1 MHRSYRWAGESD
13 LLFFAELEDRQDA
26 VNETQQAS
34 TDVYDHRLSPEV
46 FNSVLV
52 VSLDIA

>member
-1 MHRSYRWAGESD
+1 
-13 LLFFAELEDRQDA
+13 LLFFEELEHLQEA

-34 TDVYDHRLSPEV
+34 TDVYDHKLSPEV